1 MATFL
6 FFLRT
11 KEPQDFGPQEANE
24 GFGEHF
30 SRFLRCIVEE
40 VLWVSQHVKQ
50 CLHELL
56 VLRGEKKKCVIQK
69 NSLQYVIFT
78 HKKPQ

>member
-1 MATFL
+1 MATFF

-30 SRFLRCIVEE
+30 SRVLRCIIEE

-56 VLRGEKKKCVIQK
+56 VLRGGKKKKKCVIQN
-69 NSLQYVIFT
+69 NSLQYVV
-78 HKKPQ
+78 